1 MKPEE
6 MIIEDADKDENIQK
20 KDWGR
25 ETFLMTEKSS
35 KNELQNKEDKLVD

>member
-6 MIIEDADKDENIQK
+6 MVEKDTEKDTNKNENIQK

-25 ETFLMTEKSS
+25 ETFLMTT
-35 KNELQNKEDKLVD
+35 LGDT